1 MVPCKSRLF
10 ARKCFHQRIPGKLR
24 WRTFPNLK
32 GAVPCWRFLR
42 PAHWVIWSKIVL
54 PDVSQEKSGIGLAG
68 AADRGCGQM
77 IKVIIDAVLFS
88 CMAAFITGVVLV
100 AVNFIS

>member
-1 MVPCKSRLF
+1 
-10 ARKCFHQRIPGKLR
+10 
-24 WRTFPNLK
+24 
-32 GAVPCWRFLR
+32 
-42 PAHWVIWSKIVL
+42 
-54 PDVSQEKSGIGLAG
+54 
-68 AADRGCGQM
+68 M